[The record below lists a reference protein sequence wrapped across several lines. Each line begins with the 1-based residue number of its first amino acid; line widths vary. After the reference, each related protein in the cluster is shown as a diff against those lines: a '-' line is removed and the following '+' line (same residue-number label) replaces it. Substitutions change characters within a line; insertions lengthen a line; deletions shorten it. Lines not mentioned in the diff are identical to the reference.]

1 MHFVSPVCVVR
12 IVSTVSTVRN
22 QNSKK
27 KQKPKLLFQFS
38 SNIVILLDSEEI
50 KQSGD

>member
-1 MHFVSPVCVVR
+1 MHFVSTVC
-12 IVSTVSTVRN
+12 TVHN

-38 SNIVILLDSEEI
+38 SNKVILLDGEEI